1 MSVGR
6 YRPESNTRALQ
17 WLLVSSAPDPPH
29 PPEAFPPHDLMMELV
44 DHYFRRYNIY
54 LPLLHR
60 PTFERNIKDGLHL
73 RDEAFGSTLLLVCA
87 MGSRFSTDERVLLEE
102 EIITNA
108 TLDECGMEVVP
119 SCANDTKSCGAHN
132 A

>member
-1 MSVGR
+1 
-6 YRPESNTRALQ
+6 
-17 WLLVSSAPDPPH
+17 
-29 PPEAFPPHDLMMELV
+29 MMELV

-108 TLDECGMEVVP
+108 TLDEWRWQSAGWKWFRRVQTTRKAVALTMPRLFDLQVAGV
-119 SCANDTKSCGAHN
+119 SCSSSYHAIIVGC
-132 A
+132 